1 MSNSIS
7 DKDLENTVISI
18 CRDSGVEIDPK
29 DIKGCLRLP
38 LSRNS
43 RGQDKRVIVEFVNQ
57 KQSIALLRDQKWIS
71 SKSFNHLNVPNNIFV
86 SVSLCSYYRYIW
98 GKCKN
103 LLKMWSRKCDTKF
116 DIDELQ
122 QQKIPNKEKSV
133 FFHINSC
140 SLNKNFEELQ
150 NLLQSTNIQSDV
162 IAITKTWITKN
173 TSVTQILN

>member
-43 RGQDKRVIVEFVNQ
+43 RGQDKGVIVEFVNQ

-103 LLKMWSRKCDTKF
+103 LQKMWSRK
-116 DIDELQ
+116 
-122 QQKIPNKEKSV
+122 V
-133 FFHINSC
+133 
-140 SLNKNFEELQ
+140 
-150 NLLQSTNIQSDV
+150 IQSMTLMNCNNRKFPV
-162 IAITKTWITKN
+162 KK
-173 TSVTQILN
+173 SLSFFILIPAH